1 MFVVLIIFVAILSI
15 CCWLYNAVTDIS
27 NADKLNTTAST
38 NIYQPMVKSVVLGQ
52 PQEITDDD
60 INGIIAKIINSSLK
74 NETRESHSVVAV
86 KGASLYT
93 QGGNTANLY
102 VDLQYKQYRII
113 FSADA
118 KVQLDT
124 DSKIITIC
132 LSNTKLGSLNV
143 PVGFVTGKIA
153 KSLTEINSSIQVYK
167 DSIVIPSEYNLEFLD
182 KNVTLYIADL
192 QLNQGNATIQTN
204 SAMDVISQFI
214 DEIIEGIFN

>member
-1 MFVVLIIFVAILSI
+1 MFVVLIIFVAILTI

-93 QGGNTANLY
+93 QGDNTANLY

-167 DSIVIPSEYNLEFLD
+167 DSIVIPSEYNIEFLD